1 MKIDLGFS
9 WVLTDEHPSAAK
21 GKPVLVDLETCKV
34 YHPRD
39 RIRAVLAQQAVSLAV
54 ERKPE
59 NYFLPEEIHF
69 ISRFKEEDH
78 ESQSVR
84 AGHMGNKIKHA
95 YEEIDY
101 FSRR

>member
-1 MKIDLGFS
+1 MKIYLGFS

-34 YHPRD
+34 YHPGD
-39 RIRAVLAQQAVSLAV
+39 KIVGVSAQQLVSLSV

-59 NYFLPEEIHF
+59 NYFLPEEMHF

-78 ESQSVR
+78 ESNPAGR
-84 AGHMGNKIKHA
+84 AIWAIGESLSMRK
-95 YEEIDY
+95 
-101 FSRR
+101 

>member
-9 WVLTDEHPSAAK
+9 WVLTDEHPSAAE

-39 RIRAVLAQQAVSLAV
+39 RIGAFSAQQAVSLAV
-54 ERKPE
+54 EGKGE
-59 NYFLPEEIHF
+59 NYFLTEEMHF

-78 ESQSVR
+78 ESESFR
-84 AGHMGNKIKHA
+84 LGHMGNKIKFGH
-95 YEEIDY
+95 EEID
-101 FSRR
+101 FFRRR